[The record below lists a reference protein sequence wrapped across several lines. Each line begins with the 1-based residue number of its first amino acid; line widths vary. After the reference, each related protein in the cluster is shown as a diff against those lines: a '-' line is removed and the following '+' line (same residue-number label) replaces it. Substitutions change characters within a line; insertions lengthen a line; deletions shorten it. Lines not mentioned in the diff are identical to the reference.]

1 MNTKPIS
8 PKVHGIADYVLVGSL
23 LILPSI
29 FGFNKKVRKF
39 YAFEAL
45 TLLTYI
51 GVTDHPTAIK
61 PLIPFTTHGKI
72 DPFNIVHFGLQ
83 SFWKPIRRDKN
94 ALLFNIGFT
103 IIAGTVVAL
112 TDWQGT
118 TKATYNNTI
127 MAPSLK

>member
-23 LILPSI
+23 LTLPSLL
-29 FGFNKKVRKF
+29 GFKNKVRNM
-39 YAFEAL
+39 YALEAL

-61 PLIPFTTHGKI
+61 PLIPFTTHGRI
-72 DPFNIVHFGLQ
+72 DPFNIAHFALQ
-83 SFWKPIRRDKN
+83 SFWKPIRDNKK

-112 TDWQGT
+112 TDWHGP
-118 TKATYNNTI
+118 TK
-127 MAPSLK
+127 SSEK